1 MARVFVMRSALV
13 MAVRIFSNRQFR
25 GMRMLVRSVLPL
37 FRGLLR
43 RLLLVMLVMVV
54 FHKIRL

>member
-25 GMRMLVRSVLPL
+25 GMRMLVPSVLPL

>member
-25 GMRMLVRSVLPL
+25 GMRMLVPGLLPL

>member
-25 GMRMLVRSVLPL
+25 GMRMLVPGVLPL